1 MSSSIAFKRIKL
13 LVIIKML
20 PQRILW
26 TIVRRAFTPRP
37 TSHVKRLQER
47 ATSVSSDFP
56 VSLFLVIGPSN
67 TSNWIDKKIRLLAL
81 VFPSLPLIGSLLPK
95 FHYEVGPDILFVRLQ
110 TTSVLVHHRQ

>member
-13 LVIIKML
+13 LVIFKML
-20 PQRILW
+20 PKRIRW
-26 TIVRRAFTPRP
+26 TIVRRACLVGFTPRP

-67 TSNWIDKKIRLLAL
+67 TSNLLAL
-81 VFPSLPLIGSLLPK
+81 VCPSLPLIGSLLPK
-95 FHYEVGPDILFVRLQ
+95 FHDEVGPDILFVRLQ
-110 TTSVLVHHRQ
+110 TTSVLVHYR